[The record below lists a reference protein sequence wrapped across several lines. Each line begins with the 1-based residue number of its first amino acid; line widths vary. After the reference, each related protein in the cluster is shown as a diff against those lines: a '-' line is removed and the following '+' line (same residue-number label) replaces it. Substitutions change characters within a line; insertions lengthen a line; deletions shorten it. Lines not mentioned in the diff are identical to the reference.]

1 MNYQNNL
8 SNNFIPKKNYST
20 SNNFKNKNASFD
32 RKSYYNSNKKIN
44 KPPFRQGLYSYGQTL
59 NIFQENTK
67 RKNNNSK
74 NYYSSASNSPNLS
87 NNKNNSKINNSKGN
101 LLNLNNIILSKD
113 GHRITY
119 NNSSL
124 AFSTIN
130 LNKYKI
136 NSMDKSLK
144 FKTINNM
151 NNNIDYN
158 NNNNNNINDDSQN
171 IKNISSNVNNN
182 KSINMSMTNLNK
194 IKDNNL
200 NSNNNN
206 IMSKKTIK
214 SSIGGNNEDSFPLPH
229 YKNYFLENPKNEVE
243 CRRMMIEY
251 LKILN
256 KNVNNISKVLVNN
269 NISRKVLNQRYI
281 ENEYYDSSELF
292 GEAKKELYL
301 KNLNYSLS
309 SDSDNSN
316 EEDNRDF
323 NNVLSMNNLN
333 SLLLDN
339 KKKKIDILYFLCVP
353 KVLNLIGENNSKQKY
368 IFLVVPDENTL
379 IKAKESYLFQ
389 WRDMSNNEV
398 ENEFNLKSIKSCS
411 VSDKYNNRFIIEVEK
426 EDLIDNLNFEIET
439 PSKEVCDYYVNGIQF
454 LSSS

>member
-8 SNNFIPKKNYST
+8 SNNYIPKKNYST
-20 SNNFKNKNASFD
+20 SSNFKNKNISFD
-32 RKSYYNSNKKIN
+32 RKSYNNSNKKLI

-59 NIFQENTK
+59 NIFQENKK
-67 RKNNNSK
+67 RTNNNK

-87 NNKNNSKINNSKGN
+87 SNKNNNKINYSKGN

-151 NNNIDYN
+151 NNNLDYN
-158 NNNNNNINDDSQN
+158 NNNININDDKENTKNVNSN
-171 IKNISSNVNNN
+171 INNN

-194 IKDNNL
+194 NKDNNL
-200 NSNNNN
+200 NINNNYF
-206 IMSKKTIK
+206 MSKKTIK
-214 SSIGGNNEDSFPLPH
+214 SSNMGNNEDSFPLPH
-229 YKNYFLENPKNEVE
+229 YKNYFIENPKNEVE
-243 CRRMMIEY
+243 SRRMIIEY
-251 LKILN
+251 IKILN
-256 KNVNNISKVLVNN
+256 KNVNSVSKVLINN
-269 NISRKVLNQRYI
+269 NISRKILNQKYTDT
-281 ENEYYDSSELF
+281 EYYENYELF

-316 EEDNRDF
+316 EEDNKDF

-339 KKKKIDILYFLCVP
+339 EKKKIDILYFLCVP

-368 IFLVVPDENTL
+368 IFIVVPDENTL

-426 EDLIDNLNFEIET
+426 EDLIENLNFEIET

>member
-1 MNYQNNL
+1 MNYQN
-8 SNNFIPKKNYST
+8 NNFIPKKNYST
-20 SNNFKNKNASFD
+20 SNNFKNQNISFD
-32 RKSYYNSNKKIN
+32 RKSYNNSNKKVI

-59 NIFQENTK
+59 NIFQDNTK
-67 RKNNNSK
+67 RKSNNK

-87 NNKNNSKINNSKGN
+87 NNKNNNKMNYSKGN
-101 LLNLNNIILSKD
+101 LLNLNNIILTKD

-158 NNNNNNINDDSQN
+158 NNNNNINDDIQN
-171 IKNISSNVNNN
+171 AKNISSNVNNN

-206 IMSKKTIK
+206 FMSKKTIK
-214 SSIGGNNEDSFPLPH
+214 SNVGGNNEDLFPLPH
-229 YKNYFLENPKNEVE
+229 YKNYFIENPKNEVE
-243 CRRMMIEY
+243 SRRMIIEY

-256 KNVNNISKVLVNN
+256 KNVNNVSKVLINN
-269 NISRKVLNQRYI
+269 NISRKVLNQKYT
-281 ENEYYDSSELF
+281 ENEYYENYELF

-316 EEDNRDF
+316 EEDNKDF
-323 NNVLSMNNLN
+323 NNVLSLNNLN

-339 KKKKIDILYFLCVP
+339 EKKKIDILYFLCVP

-379 IKAKESYLFQ
+379 MKAKESYLFQ
-389 WRDMSNNEV
+389 WRDMANNEV
-398 ENEFNLKSIKSCS
+398 ENEFNLKSIRSCS
-411 VSDKYNNRFIIEVEK
+411 VSDKYNNRFLIEVEK
-426 EDLIDNLNFEIET
+426 EDLIDNLIFEIET

>member
-59 NIFQENTK
+59 NIFQENKK
-67 RKNNNSK
+67 RKNNNK
-74 NYYSSASNSPNLS
+74 KYYSSASNSPNVS
-87 NNKNNSKINNSKGN
+87 DNKNNSKIDNSKGN

-144 FKTINNM
+144 FKTINN
-151 NNNIDYN
+151 IN
-158 NNNNNNINDDSQN
+158 NNNNIIINDDSQN
-171 IKNISSNVNNN
+171 VKNISSNINNN

-200 NSNNNN
+200 NRNNNN
-206 IMSKKTIK
+206 FMSKKTFK
-214 SSIGGNNEDSFPLPH
+214 SNLGGGNNEDFFPLPP
-229 YKNYFLENPKNEVE
+229 YKNFFIENSKNEVE
-243 CRRMMIEY
+243 SRRMIIEY

-256 KNVNNISKVLVNN
+256 KNVNNISKVLINN
-269 NISRKVLNQRYI
+269 NISRKVLNQKYT
-281 ENEYYDSSELF
+281 ENEYYDNYELF

-339 KKKKIDILYFLCVP
+339 EKKKIDILFFLCVP

-411 VSDKYNNRFIIEVEK
+411 VSDKYNNRFLIEVEK
-426 EDLIDNLNFEIET
+426 EDLIDNLIFEIET

>member
-20 SNNFKNKNASFD
+20 SNNFKNKNISFD
-32 RKSYYNSNKKIN
+32 RKSSNNSNKIII

-339 KKKKIDILYFLCVP
+339 EKKKIDILYFLCVP

>member
-1 MNYQNNL
+1 MNYQNN
-8 SNNFIPKKNYST
+8 NYIPKKNYST
-20 SNNFKNKNASFD
+20 SNNFKNKNISFD
-32 RKSYYNSNKKIN
+32 RKSYNNSNKKVI

-59 NIFQENTK
+59 NIFQDNTK
-67 RKNNNSK
+67 RKSNNK

-87 NNKNNSKINNSKGN
+87 NNKNNNKMNYSKGN
-101 LLNLNNIILSKD
+101 LLNLNNIILTKD

-158 NNNNNNINDDSQN
+158 NNNNLNDDNQN
-171 IKNISSNVNNN
+171 VKNISSNVNNN
-182 KSINMSMTNLNK
+182 KSINMSITNLNK

-206 IMSKKTIK
+206 FMSRKTIK
-214 SSIGGNNEDSFPLPH
+214 SNVGGNNEDSFPLPH
-229 YKNYFLENPKNEVE
+229 YKNYFIENPKNEVE
-243 CRRMMIEY
+243 SRRMIIEY

-256 KNVNNISKVLVNN
+256 KNVNNVSKVLINY
-269 NISRKVLNQRYI
+269 NISRKVLNQKYT
-281 ENEYYDSSELF
+281 ENEYYENYELF

-316 EEDNRDF
+316 EEDNKDF

-339 KKKKIDILYFLCVP
+339 EKKKIDILYFLCVP
-353 KVLNLIGENNSKQKY
+353 KVLNLIGENNTKQKY

-398 ENEFNLKSIKSCS
+398 ENEFNLKLIKSCS
-411 VSDKYNNRFIIEVEK
+411 VNDKYNNRFLIEVEK
-426 EDLIDNLNFEIET
+426 EDLIDNLIFEIET

>member
-8 SNNFIPKKNYST
+8 SNNYIPKKNYST

-32 RKSYYNSNKKIN
+32 RKSYYNLNKKIN

-59 NIFQENTK
+59 NIFQENKK
-67 RKNNNSK
+67 RKNNNK
-74 NYYSSASNSPNLS
+74 KYNSSATNSPNVS
-87 NNKNNSKINNSKGN
+87 DNKNNSKIDYSKGN

-144 FKTINNM
+144 FKTINNK
-151 NNNIDYN
+151 

-171 IKNISSNVNNN
+171 IKNISSNINNN

-200 NSNNNN
+200 IRNNNN
-206 IMSKKTIK
+206 FMSKKTLK
-214 SSIGGNNEDSFPLPH
+214 SNMGGGNNEDFFPLPP
-229 YKNYFLENPKNEVE
+229 YKNYFIENPKNEVE
-243 CRRMMIEY
+243 SRRMIIEY
-251 LKILN
+251 LKIFN
-256 KNVNNISKVLVNN
+256 KDVNNIGKVLINH
-269 NISRKVLNQRYI
+269 NISKKVLNQKYT
-281 ENEYYDSSELF
+281 EKEYYDNYELF

-316 EEDNRDF
+316 EEDNKDF
-323 NNVLSMNNLN
+323 NNALSINNLN
-333 SLLLDN
+333 SLLVDN
-339 KKKKIDILYFLCVP
+339 EKKKIDILYFLCVP

-368 IFLVVPDENTL
+368 IFLVVPDEKTL
-379 IKAKESYLFQ
+379 MKAKESYLFQ

-411 VSDKYNNRFIIEVEK
+411 VSDKYNNRFLIEVEK
-426 EDLIDNLNFEIET
+426 EDLIENLHFEIET

>member
-1 MNYQNNL
+1 MNYQN
-8 SNNFIPKKNYST
+8 NNFIPKKNYST

-59 NIFQENTK
+59 NIFQENKK
-67 RKNNNSK
+67 RKNNNK
-74 NYYSSASNSPNLS
+74 KYYSSASNSPNVS
-87 NNKNNSKINNSKGN
+87 NNKNNSKIDNSKGN

-144 FKTINNM
+144 FKTINN
-151 NNNIDYN
+151 IN
-158 NNNNNNINDDSQN
+158 NNNNIIINDDSQN
-171 IKNISSNVNNN
+171 VKNISSNINNN

-200 NSNNNN
+200 NRNNNN
-206 IMSKKTIK
+206 FMSKKTFK
-214 SSIGGNNEDSFPLPH
+214 SNLGGGNNEDFFPLPP
-229 YKNYFLENPKNEVE
+229 YKNFFIENSKNEVE
-243 CRRMMIEY
+243 SRRMIIEY

-256 KNVNNISKVLVNN
+256 KNVNNVSKVLINN
-269 NISRKVLNQRYI
+269 NISRKVLNQKYT
-281 ENEYYDSSELF
+281 ENEYYDNYELF

-316 EEDNRDF
+316 EEDNKDF
-323 NNVLSMNNLN
+323 NNALSMNNIN
-333 SLLLDN
+333 SLLVDN
-339 KKKKIDILYFLCVP
+339 EKKKIDILFFLCVP
-353 KVLNLIGENNSKQKY
+353 KVLNLIGENNVKQKY

-379 IKAKESYLFQ
+379 MKAKESYLFQ

-411 VSDKYNNRFIIEVEK
+411 VSDKYNNRFLIEVEK
-426 EDLIDNLNFEIET
+426 EDLIENLNFEIET

>member
-8 SNNFIPKKNYST
+8 SNNYIPKKNYRT

-32 RKSYYNSNKKIN
+32 RKSYYNLNKKIN

-59 NIFQENTK
+59 NIFQENKK
-67 RKNNNSK
+67 RKNNNK
-74 NYYSSASNSPNLS
+74 KYNSSATNSPNVS
-87 NNKNNSKINNSKGN
+87 DNKNNSKIDYSKGN

-144 FKTINNM
+144 FKTINNK
-151 NNNIDYN
+151 

-171 IKNISSNVNNN
+171 IKNISSNINNN

-200 NSNNNN
+200 IRNNNN
-206 IMSKKTIK
+206 FMSKKTLK
-214 SSIGGNNEDSFPLPH
+214 SNMGGGNNEDFFPLPP
-229 YKNYFLENPKNEVE
+229 YKNYFIENPKNEVE
-243 CRRMMIEY
+243 SRRMIIEY
-251 LKILN
+251 LKIFN
-256 KNVNNISKVLVNN
+256 KDVNNIGKVLINH
-269 NISRKVLNQRYI
+269 NISKKVLNQKYT
-281 ENEYYDSSELF
+281 EKEYYDNYELF

-316 EEDNRDF
+316 EEDNKDF
-323 NNVLSMNNLN
+323 NNALSINNLN
-333 SLLLDN
+333 SLLVDN
-339 KKKKIDILYFLCVP
+339 EKKKIDILYFLCVP

-368 IFLVVPDENTL
+368 IFLVVPDEKIL
-379 IKAKESYLFQ
+379 MKAKESYLFQ

-411 VSDKYNNRFIIEVEK
+411 VSDKYNNRFLIEVEK
-426 EDLIDNLNFEIET
+426 EDLIENLHFEIET

>member
-1 MNYQNNL
+1 MNYSS
-8 SNNFIPKKNYST
+8 SNNY
-20 SNNFKNKNASFD
+20 KNKNTSFD
-32 RKSYYNSNKKIN
+32 RNSYHNSNKIII

-59 NIFQENTK
+59 NIFQDNKK
-67 RKNNNSK
+67 RKSNNN
-74 NYYSSASNSPNLS
+74 NYYSSASNSPNISS
-87 NNKNNSKINNSKGN
+87 NKTNSKINNSKGN

-113 GHRITY
+113 GHHITY

-151 NNNIDYN
+151 NNNMDSKN
-158 NNNNNNINDDSQN
+158 NNNNNNINDDFQSA
-171 IKNISSNVNNN
+171 KNISANVNNN
-182 KSINMSMTNLNK
+182 KSINMSITNLNK
-194 IKDNNL
+194 NKDKEKDKDKDNNL
-200 NSNNNN
+200 NITINNF
-206 IMSKKTIK
+206 MSKKTIK
-214 SSIGGNNEDSFPLPH
+214 SNIGGTNEDSFPLPH

-251 LKILN
+251 IKILN
-256 KNVNNISKVLVNN
+256 KDVNNVSKVLLNN
-269 NISRKVLNQRYI
+269 NISRKVLNQRFTDT
-281 ENEYYDSSELF
+281 EYYDNYELF

-316 EEDNRDF
+316 YEDNKDF

-339 KKKKIDILYFLCVP
+339 EKKKIDILHFLCVP
-353 KVLNLIGENNSKQKY
+353 KVLNLIGENNYKQKY
-368 IFLVVPDENTL
+368 IFLVVPDVNTL
-379 IKAKESYLFQ
+379 RKAKESYLFQ

-398 ENEFNLKSIKSCS
+398 ENEFNLKAIKSCS
-411 VSDKYNNRFIIEVEK
+411 ASEKYNNRFLIEVEK

>member
-59 NIFQENTK
+59 NIFQENKK
-67 RKNNNSK
+67 RKNNNK
-74 NYYSSASNSPNLS
+74 KYYSSLSNSPNVS
-87 NNKNNSKINNSKGN
+87 NNKNNSKIDNSKGN

-144 FKTINNM
+144 FKTINN
-151 NNNIDYN
+151 IN
-158 NNNNNNINDDSQN
+158 NNNNIIINDDSQN
-171 IKNISSNVNNN
+171 VKNISSNINNN

-200 NSNNNN
+200 NRNNNN
-206 IMSKKTIK
+206 FMSKKTFK
-214 SSIGGNNEDSFPLPH
+214 SNLGGGNNEDFFPLPP
-229 YKNYFLENPKNEVE
+229 YKNFFIENSKNEVE
-243 CRRMMIEY
+243 SRRMIIEY

-256 KNVNNISKVLVNN
+256 KNVNNISKVLINN
-269 NISRKVLNQRYI
+269 NISRKVLNQKYT
-281 ENEYYDSSELF
+281 ENEYYDNYELF

-316 EEDNRDF
+316 EEDNKDF
-323 NNVLSMNNLN
+323 NNALSMNNIN
-333 SLLLDN
+333 SLLVDN
-339 KKKKIDILYFLCVP
+339 EKKKIDILFFLCVP
-353 KVLNLIGENNSKQKY
+353 KVLNLIGENNVKQKY

-379 IKAKESYLFQ
+379 MKAKESYLFQ

-411 VSDKYNNRFIIEVEK
+411 VSDKYNNRFLIEVEK
-426 EDLIDNLNFEIET
+426 EDLIENLNFEIET

>member
-8 SNNFIPKKNYST
+8 SNNYIPKKNYST
-20 SNNFKNKNASFD
+20 SNNFKNRNASFD
-32 RKSYYNSNKKIN
+32 RKSYYNLNKKIN

-59 NIFQENTK
+59 NIFQENKK
-67 RKNNNSK
+67 RKNNNK
-74 NYYSSASNSPNLS
+74 KYNSSATNSPNVS
-87 NNKNNSKINNSKGN
+87 DNKNNSKIDYSKGN

-144 FKTINNM
+144 FKTINNK
-151 NNNIDYN
+151 

-171 IKNISSNVNNN
+171 IKNISSNINNN

-200 NSNNNN
+200 IRNNNN
-206 IMSKKTIK
+206 FMSKKTLK
-214 SSIGGNNEDSFPLPH
+214 SNMGGGNNEDFFPLPP
-229 YKNYFLENPKNEVE
+229 YKNYFIENPKNEVE
-243 CRRMMIEY
+243 SRRMIIEY
-251 LKILN
+251 LKIFN
-256 KNVNNISKVLVNN
+256 KDVNNIGKVLINH
-269 NISRKVLNQRYI
+269 NISKKVLNQKYT
-281 ENEYYDSSELF
+281 EKEYYDNYELF

-316 EEDNRDF
+316 EEDNKDF
-323 NNVLSMNNLN
+323 NNALSINNLN
-333 SLLLDN
+333 SLLVDN
-339 KKKKIDILYFLCVP
+339 EKKKIDILYFLCVP

-368 IFLVVPDENTL
+368 IFLVVPDEKIL
-379 IKAKESYLFQ
+379 MKAKESYLFQ

-411 VSDKYNNRFIIEVEK
+411 VSDKYNNRFLIEVEK
-426 EDLIDNLNFEIET
+426 EDLIENLHFEIET

>member
-8 SNNFIPKKNYST
+8 SNNYIPKKNYST

-32 RKSYYNSNKKIN
+32 RKSYYNLNKKIN

-59 NIFQENTK
+59 NIFQENKK
-67 RKNNNSK
+67 RKNNNK
-74 NYYSSASNSPNLS
+74 KYNSSATNSPNVS
-87 NNKNNSKINNSKGN
+87 DNKNNSKIDYSKGN

-144 FKTINNM
+144 FKTINNK
-151 NNNIDYN
+151 

-171 IKNISSNVNNN
+171 IKNISSNINNN

-200 NSNNNN
+200 IRNNNN
-206 IMSKKTIK
+206 FMSKKTLK
-214 SSIGGNNEDSFPLPH
+214 SNMGGGNNEDFFPLPP
-229 YKNYFLENPKNEVE
+229 YKNYFIENPKNEVE
-243 CRRMMIEY
+243 SRRMIIEY
-251 LKILN
+251 LKIFN
-256 KNVNNISKVLVNN
+256 KDVNNIGKVLINH
-269 NISRKVLNQRYI
+269 NISKKVLNQKYT
-281 ENEYYDSSELF
+281 EKEYYDNYELF

-316 EEDNRDF
+316 EEDNKDF
-323 NNVLSMNNLN
+323 NNALSINNLN
-333 SLLLDN
+333 SLLVDN
-339 KKKKIDILYFLCVP
+339 EKKKIDILYFLCVP

-368 IFLVVPDENTL
+368 IFLVVPDEKIL
-379 IKAKESYLFQ
+379 MKAKESYLFQ

-411 VSDKYNNRFIIEVEK
+411 VSDKYNNRFLIEVEK
-426 EDLIDNLNFEIET
+426 EDLIENLHFEIET

>member
-59 NIFQENTK
+59 NIFQENKK
-67 RKNNNSK
+67 RKNNNK
-74 NYYSSASNSPNLS
+74 KYYSSASNSPNVS
-87 NNKNNSKINNSKGN
+87 NNKNNSKIDNSKGN

-144 FKTINNM
+144 FKTINN
-151 NNNIDYN
+151 IN
-158 NNNNNNINDDSQN
+158 NNNNIIINDDSQN
-171 IKNISSNVNNN
+171 VKNISSNINNN

-200 NSNNNN
+200 NRNNNN
-206 IMSKKTIK
+206 FMSKKTFK
-214 SSIGGNNEDSFPLPH
+214 SNLGGGNNEDFFPLPP
-229 YKNYFLENPKNEVE
+229 YKNFFIENSKNEVE
-243 CRRMMIEY
+243 SRRMIIEY

-256 KNVNNISKVLVNN
+256 KNVNNISKVLINN
-269 NISRKVLNQRYI
+269 NISRKVLNQKYT
-281 ENEYYDSSELF
+281 ENEYYDNYELF

-316 EEDNRDF
+316 EEDNKDF
-323 NNVLSMNNLN
+323 NNALSMNNIN
-333 SLLLDN
+333 SLLVDN
-339 KKKKIDILYFLCVP
+339 EKKKIDILFFLCVP
-353 KVLNLIGENNSKQKY
+353 KVLNLIGENNVKQKY

-379 IKAKESYLFQ
+379 MKAKESYLFQ

-411 VSDKYNNRFIIEVEK
+411 VSDKYNNRFLIEVEK
-426 EDLIDNLNFEIET
+426 EDLIENLNFEIET

>member
-1 MNYQNNL
+1 MNYQNN
-8 SNNFIPKKNYST
+8 NYIPKKNYST

-59 NIFQENTK
+59 NIFQENKK
-67 RKNNNSK
+67 RKNNNK
-74 NYYSSASNSPNLS
+74 KYYSSASNSPNVS
-87 NNKNNSKINNSKGN
+87 NNKNNSKIDNSKGN

-144 FKTINNM
+144 FKTINN
-151 NNNIDYN
+151 IN
-158 NNNNNNINDDSQN
+158 NNNNIIINDDSQN
-171 IKNISSNVNNN
+171 VKNISSNINNN

-200 NSNNNN
+200 NRNNNN
-206 IMSKKTIK
+206 FMSKKTFK
-214 SSIGGNNEDSFPLPH
+214 SNLGGGNNEDFFPLPP
-229 YKNYFLENPKNEVE
+229 YKNFFIENSKNEVE
-243 CRRMMIEY
+243 SRRMIIEY

-256 KNVNNISKVLVNN
+256 KNVNNISKVLINN
-269 NISRKVLNQRYI
+269 NISRKVLNQKYT
-281 ENEYYDSSELF
+281 ENEYYDNYELF

-316 EEDNRDF
+316 EEDNKDF
-323 NNVLSMNNLN
+323 NNALSMNNIN
-333 SLLLDN
+333 SLLVDN
-339 KKKKIDILYFLCVP
+339 EKKKIDILFFLCVP
-353 KVLNLIGENNSKQKY
+353 KVLNLIGENNVKQKY

-379 IKAKESYLFQ
+379 MKAKESYLFQ

-411 VSDKYNNRFIIEVEK
+411 VSDKYNNRFLIEVEK
-426 EDLIDNLNFEIET
+426 EDLIENLNFEIET

>member
-1 MNYQNNL
+1 MNYQN
-8 SNNFIPKKNYST
+8 NNFIPKKNYST
-20 SNNFKNKNASFD
+20 SHNFKNQNISFD
-32 RKSYYNSNKKIN
+32 RKSYNNSNKKVV

-59 NIFQENTK
+59 NIFQDNTK
-67 RKNNNSK
+67 RKSNNK

-87 NNKNNSKINNSKGN
+87 NNKNNNKMNYSKGN
-101 LLNLNNIILSKD
+101 LLNLNNIILAKD

-158 NNNNNNINDDSQN
+158 NNNNLNDDNQN
-171 IKNISSNVNNN
+171 VKNISSNVNNN
-182 KSINMSMTNLNK
+182 KSINMSITNLNK

-206 IMSKKTIK
+206 FMSRKTIK
-214 SSIGGNNEDSFPLPH
+214 SNVGGNNEDSFPLPH
-229 YKNYFLENPKNEVE
+229 YKNYFIENPKNEVE
-243 CRRMMIEY
+243 SRRMIIEY
-251 LKILN
+251 LKIMN
-256 KNVNNISKVLVNN
+256 KNVNNVSKVLINY
-269 NISRKVLNQRYI
+269 NISRKVLNQKYT
-281 ENEYYDSSELF
+281 ENEYYENYELF

-316 EEDNRDF
+316 EEDNKDF
-323 NNVLSMNNLN
+323 NNVLSLNNLN

-339 KKKKIDILYFLCVP
+339 EKKKIDILYFLCVP
-353 KVLNLIGENNSKQKY
+353 KVLNLIGENNTKQKY

-398 ENEFNLKSIKSCS
+398 ENEFNLKSIKSCY
-411 VSDKYNNRFIIEVEK
+411 VSDKYNNRFLIEVEK
-426 EDLIDNLNFEIET
+426 EDLIDNLIFEIET